1 MYFSDSLSLLT
12 GLKETKWSK
21 FSCLRKQHNIIFTPG
36 CKDTMWRKFSDI
48 RPLDVT
54 GAVSWNYQNLNSGNH
69 HQTGW
74 DIKVSVHTW
83 KEGII
88 MQQAQKEPWMDK
100 AVTETDC
107 NHYNIVFLE
116 NLLASNFQSSFL
128 LFVTFDKLWCFGRH
142 TCLTWSCDF
151 IIHE

>member
-54 GAVSWNYQNLNSGNH
+54 GAVSWNYQNLNGGNH

-74 DIKVSVHTW
+74 DIKVSVQTW
-83 KEGII
+83 KEGIN
-88 MQQAQKEPWMDK
+88 KEPWMDK
-100 AVTETDC
+100 AVNETDR
-107 NHYNIVFLE
+107 NNTVFLE
-116 NLLASNFQSSFL
+116 NLLVSQFFSNFIFFSACK
-128 LFVTFDKLWCFGRH
+128 VW
-142 TCLTWSCDF
+142 
-151 IIHE
+151 

>member
-54 GAVSWNYQNLNSGNH
+54 GAVSWNYQNLNGGNH

-74 DIKVSVHTW
+74 DIKVSVQTW
-83 KEGII
+83 KEGINN
-88 MQQAQKEPWMDK
+88 ATSTKRAMD
-100 AVTETDC
+100 E
-107 NHYNIVFLE
+107 
-116 NLLASNFQSSFL
+116 Q
-128 LFVTFDKLWCFGRH
+128 
-142 TCLTWSCDF
+142 SCDWNGLQ
-151 IIHE
+151 